1 MKTLGSLAQSG
12 LAWLVS
18 YIITSIRKKK
28 KKEVRLKKII
38 YYRFTI
44 VVKKV
49 LADALT

>member
-18 YIITSIRKKK
+18 YIIRKKK
-28 KKEVRLKKII
+28 KRKEDRLKKII

-49 LADALT
+49 LADALM